1 MNPNQS
7 TMTTTDERI
16 VEAAQKFGRAIGES
30 NVYKNFEAAH
40 QSLRGD
46 QEAQQL
52 LQQYQQSQQQLQMM
66 QSWGGAQQED
76 IQRLEDMRNR
86 MMENETLKKFISA
99 QDELVA
105 QMKELNQFMT
115 DKLGFDFAD
124 MTKPAGGC
132 C

>member
-1 MNPNQS
+1 MNFNQPI
-7 TMTTTDERI
+7 MTTTDERI
-16 VEAAQKFGRAIGES
+16 VEAARKFGRTIGES
-30 NVYKNFEAAH
+30 KVYKNFEVAH
-40 QSLRGD
+40 RSLRGD

-76 IQRLEDMRNR
+76 IRRLEDMRNR
-86 MMENETLKKFISA
+86 MMENKTLKEFFEA

-105 QMKELNQFMT
+105 QLKELNQFMT

>member
-7 TMTTTDERI
+7 TMATTDERI
-16 VEAAQKFGRAIGES
+16 VEAARKFGRTIGES

-66 QSWGGAQQED
+66 QSWGGAQQDD
-76 IQRLEDMRNR
+76 IQRPEDMRKQ
-86 MMENETLKKFISA
+86 MMENKTLKEFFEA

-105 QMKELNQFMT
+105 QLKELNQFMT

>member
-7 TMTTTDERI
+7 TMSTTDERI
-16 VEAAQKFGRAIGES
+16 VEAARKFGRAIGES
-30 NVYKNFEAAH
+30 NVYKNFEVAH

-46 QEAQQL
+46 QEAQRL

-66 QSWGGAQQED
+66 QSWGGAQQDD
-76 IQRLEDMRNR
+76 IQRLEDMRKQ
-86 MMENETLKKFISA
+86 MMENKTLKEFFEA

-105 QMKELNQFMT
+105 QLKELNQFMT

>member
-1 MNPNQS
+1 MNFNQPVS
-7 TMTTTDERI
+7 TTTDKRI

-30 NVYKNFEAAH
+30 NVYKNFEKAH

-52 LQQYQQSQQQLQMM
+52 LQQYQQAQQQLQMK
-66 QSWGGAQQED
+66 QSWGGAQQDD

-86 MMENETLKKFISA
+86 MMENKTLKEFFEA

-105 QMKELNQFMT
+105 QLKELNQFMT

-124 MTKPAGGC
+124 MTKPSGGC

>member
-1 MNPNQS
+1 MNPNQH

-16 VEAAQKFGRAIGES
+16 VEAARKFGRTIGES
-30 NVYKNFEAAH
+30 KVYKNFEAAH

-66 QSWGGAQQED
+66 QSWGGAQQDD
-76 IQRLEDMRNR
+76 IQRLEDMRKQ
-86 MMENETLKKFISA
+86 MMENETLKEFFRA

-105 QMKELNQFMT
+105 QLKELNQFMT